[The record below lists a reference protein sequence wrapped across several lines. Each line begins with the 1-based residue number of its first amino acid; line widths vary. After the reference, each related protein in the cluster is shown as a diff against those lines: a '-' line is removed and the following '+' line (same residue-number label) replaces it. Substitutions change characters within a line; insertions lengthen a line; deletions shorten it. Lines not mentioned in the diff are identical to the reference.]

1 MLRRLLLSRSKA
13 PKGQLGGKESMEL
26 PAVLASMA
34 EGSITLAGFAAVF
47 RAFGGAE
54 DPDGHS
60 RIRLNIVIEGGLV
73 VAFLCYFPAWLSSAG
88 FSSDAVWRSGSAIGA
103 LWVLFRMMI
112 ISFRILRSGAPLPV
126 LYPVAVPIGVVS
138 FLALVANTAGLL
150 PVTSYSGH
158 LLGTVSLLTTVGVI
172 FIAQFRAELR

>member
-1 MLRRLLLSRSKA
+1 
-13 PKGQLGGKESMEL
+13 MEL
-26 PAVLASMA
+26 PAVLASMGEA
-34 EGSITLAGFAAVF
+34 SITLAGFAAVF

-103 LWVLFRMMI
+103 LWVLFRMML
-112 ISFRILRSGAPLPV
+112 ISFRILGSGAPLPV
-126 LYPVAVPIGVVS
+126 LYPVAVPIAVLS

-158 LLGTVSLLTTVGVI
+158 LLGTVSLLTGVGV
-172 FIAQFRAELR
+172 